1 MSENGISKWLQ
12 YIDKND
18 DFSNDIIVDTEK
30 VYDLIMIILM
40 IRWNNIGCAS
50 RQCHRCRENPHE
62 FPSIIKIMTI
72 IRRKAVS
79 CCHLSE
85 RVDKQPGPCL
95 FMNIVIIIII
105 ITEVSEWFGIWI
117 YSNGWDP
124 IWLFVFGRYFQTEY
138 YLYSY
143 FSNRIPLGF
152 FSDCFKYLA
161 EH

>member
-1 MSENGISKWLQ
+1 MASH
-12 YIDKND
+12 DAND

-105 ITEVSEWFGIWI
+105 IIIVIITEVGE
-117 YSNGWDP
+117 
-124 IWLFVFGRYFQTEY
+124 
-138 YLYSY
+138 
-143 FSNRIPLGF
+143 
-152 FSDCFKYLA
+152 
-161 EH
+161 